1 MGPGIGP
8 ERFEVGEDVLAA
20 FQHLGPAAKSAFVA
34 VAGKPGKYLA
44 NLPVLARLVLASVGV
59 VQVAGGDRCTVSE
72 ASEFYS
78 YRRDRVTGR
87 MATMIW
93 IK

>member
-1 MGPGIGP
+1 M
-8 ERFEVGEDVLAA
+8 
-20 FQHLGPAAKSAFVA
+20 
-34 VAGKPGKYLA
+34 
-44 NLPVLARLVLASVGV
+44 
-59 VQVAGGDRCTVSE
+59 QVAGGDRCTVSE

-78 YRRDRVTGR
+78 FRRDRVTGR

>member
-1 MGPGIGP
+1 
-8 ERFEVGEDVLAA
+8 
-20 FQHLGPAAKSAFVA
+20 
-34 VAGKPGKYLA
+34 
-44 NLPVLARLVLASVGV
+44 VLASVGV

-72 ASEFYS
+72 VSEFYS